1 MDTTVAGPPA
11 AFTPPKISPVEGP
24 LSTLGLLRVVVRNP
38 VASVPKAA
46 YEEACIRTTLRG
58 RDVYSLM
65 APDLVETVLVH
76 RHEAFSKSPIDA
88 RIFEPVV
95 GRSLLTAEGQDWRWQ
110 RRLAAPAFRQ
120 TALATYLPVMRQPFE
135 ALASRWASAP
145 GPHEVDEAVRRAT
158 LNVICG
164 AFFSDFSQPDA
175 RRVSQLVARYVAPVP
190 WIIAYVLLGLP
201 SFVPH
206 PGKLRMR
213 RAAAEGRDLIRSF
226 IASRRGKRL
235 DSPDLA
241 QVLIE
246 AEDPETGRAL
256 SDQDLLDMFMTL
268 LAAGHETS
276 ANALIWAL
284 YCLAAQPDRQ
294 DTLSSQVRAVVG
306 EGPVEMAHLEALG
319 DVRCFLE
326 ETMRL
331 FPPVPR
337 LARLALRDCQIGG
350 ELIRTG
356 SLVFIPIYTIH
367 RHRTLWEEPD
377 VFDPARFQ
385 DAATRLRPR
394 CAFLPFGAGP
404 RICIGAGFALMEMIV
419 GLATL
424 LNHVTVRLG
433 SSVPPQPIHRITLRP
448 EGPLVLRFE
457 PRS

>member
-1 MDTTVAGPPA
+1 MDATDAWPQAT
-11 AFTPPKISPVEGP
+11 FTPPKISPVAGP
-24 LSTLGLLRVVVRNP
+24 LSKLGLLRVVVRNP
-38 VASVPKAA
+38 VASVPTPA
-46 YEEACIRTTLRG
+46 YEEARIRTTLRG

-65 APDLVETVLVH
+65 APDLVETVLVQ
-76 RHEAFSKSPIDA
+76 RYEDFSKSPIDA

-120 TALATYLPVMRQPFE
+120 TALASYLPVMRRPFE
-135 ALASRWASAP
+135 ALASRWGSAP
-145 GPHEVDEAVRRAT
+145 GPHEVDEAMRQAT

-175 RRVSQLVARYVAPVP
+175 RRVSQLVAQYVAPVP

-201 SFVPH
+201 SFAPH

-213 RAAAEGRDLIRSF
+213 RAATEGRDLIRSF
-226 IASRRGKRL
+226 IASRRGRRL

-241 QVLIE
+241 QVLLD
-246 AEDPETGRAL
+246 AKDPETGRAL
-256 SDQDLLDMFMTL
+256 SDEDLLDMFMTL

-276 ANALIWAL
+276 ANALIWSL
-284 YCLAAQPDRQ
+284 YCLAAQPERQ
-294 DTLSSQVRAVVG
+294 EALSSQVRAVVG
-306 EGPVEMAHLEALG
+306 DGPVEMVHLEALG
-319 DVRCFLE
+319 EVRCFLE

-337 LARLALRDCQIGG
+337 LARLALRDCQVGG
-350 ELIRTG
+350 DLIRAG

-367 RHRTLWEEPD
+367 RHRTLWHAPD

-385 DAATRLRPR
+385 DAAARVRPR

-424 LNHVTVRLG
+424 LNRLKIQLG
-433 SSVPPQPIHRITLRP
+433 SPVPPRPIHRITLRP
-448 EGPLVLRFE
+448 EYPLVLGFE
-457 PRS
+457 ARS